1 MSKLPFEC
9 LQTIFHE
16 LDEKALYS
24 SILVNR
30 AWCQIA
36 IPLLWSSPFHFLHK
50 SDNNYSMAIYSTS
63 LSSNSSTILIQTYLR
78 CFPEAIQ
85 ASLIE
90 NGLMLPPSII
100 QSLPPLFPYD
110 KYIRSISYSKMYHV
124 ISEWFESE
132 IDDLEDIDEREGL
145 EYLVT
150 EKLIRLFISSSL
162 SITDLSLTD
171 EDGIP
176 SLPPISLFPNAENS
190 LSKLVKFTCIGDYQ
204 YNMKDLFIS
213 LTGISRNIK
222 EIIIGGL
229 STSIEIKLF
238 GKLIKSQRALKSIEI
253 LGNGPI
259 DLQMI
264 SLDILQPLKTQQ
276 YSLENIRFMNCDFE
290 ECATLY
296 PITFLPML
304 KSIEFEKCRNL
315 ALQDLTSLD
324 MKKLPK
330 LQIFKTRESYIPP
343 YTLEAIICNSH
354 ESLRV
359 AELSRK
365 LSQDESRIL
374 LSRIPSRCT
383 RLEVLDIR
391 IYQEDI
397 GSFLNLLKYCENL
410 RELTVFGD
418 VYAEELLPLIA
429 LNLRSKHLQKLC
441 FIGRWVFSKT
451 SMNTFLQGFK
461 SKEKFRELQVSQ
473 GQVGS
478 EITNQERII
487 ICKPPKILKFQ
498 SNDVI
503 NNDHLD
509 VIVDW
514 VFSEKSIKN
523 GKCDLEKLE
532 LVWCQ
537 KLSHDVLQRTKCL
550 YGLVVEI
557 KNY

>member
-1 MSKLPFEC
+1 MTVYPTC
-9 LQTIFHE
+9 LN
-16 LDEKALYS
+16 S
-24 SILVNR
+24 V
-30 AWCQIA
+30 
-36 IPLLWSSPFHFLHK
+36 
-50 SDNNYSMAIYSTS
+50 
-63 LSSNSSTILIQTYLR
+63 SSTILAQTYLR
-78 CFPEAIQ
+78 CFPESIK

-110 KYIRSISYSKMYHV
+110 KYIRSISYSKIFYV
-124 ISEWFESE
+124 ISEWFETE
-132 IDDLEDIDEREGL
+132 IDDLEDIDER
-145 EYLVT
+145 
-150 EKLIRLFISSSL
+150 
-162 SITDLSLTD
+162 

-213 LTGISRNIK
+213 LTGMSRNIK

-315 ALQDLTSLD
+315 TLQDLTSLD
-324 MKKLPK
+324 MKNLPK

-354 ESLRV
+354 DSLRV

-391 IYQEDI
+391 IYQEDV

-418 VYAEELLPLIA
+418 VYAEDLLPSIS

-441 FIGRWVFSKT
+441 FIGRWVFSNV
-451 SMNTFLQGFK
+451 SMNNFLQGFK
-461 SKEKFRELQVSQ
+461 SKEKFPELQVSQ
-473 GQVGS
+473 GQINDDS
-478 EITNQERII
+478 EIINHERII
-487 ICKPPKILKFQ
+487 NFKPPKILKFQ

-509 VIVDW
+509 AIVGW
-514 VFSEKSIKN
+514 VFNEKSIRN

-537 KLSHDVLQRTKCL
+537 QLSQAALQQMKSLC
-550 YGLVVEI
+550 GLLVEI